1 MPRLKS
7 KIKLETALPPKLINL
22 DMKLIET
29 LAGKGLTERQIG
41 QYCGYCQSH
50 WNTLRRKNPEINA
63 AIDKGRAKMI
73 VKVADA
79 LIDNAIE
86 EKNVTAQ
93 IFFLKAQAGWSD
105 KVEIK
110 AEVNQNVSFK
120 EMSDTE
126 LLNFIQKA
134 KAGEITET
142 ETDKE
147 QGENE

>member
-1 MPRLKS
+1 MPRLKN

-142 ETDKE
+142 DTE
-147 QGENE
+147 QGNNE

>member
-1 MPRLKS
+1 MPRLKA
-7 KIKLETALPPKLINL
+7 KIRPETALPPKLINL

-29 LAGKGLTERQIG
+29 LAGKGLTEKQIG
-41 QYCGYCQSH
+41 QYCGYSSATH
-50 WNTLRRKNPEINA
+50 WAKMRRENPDINA
-63 AIDKGRAKMI
+63 AIDRGRAKMI

-110 AEVNQNVSFK
+110 AEVNQNVSIK
-120 EMSDTE
+120 DMSETE
-126 LLNFIQKA
+126 LINLIQTLKD
-134 KAGEITET
+134 KTTE
-142 ETDKE
+142 DC

>member
-1 MPRLKS
+1 MPRLKA
-7 KIKLETALPPKLINL
+7 KIRPETALPPKLINL

-29 LAGKGLTERQIG
+29 LAGKGLTEKQIG

-50 WNTLRRKNPEINA
+50 WNTLRRKNPDINA
-63 AIDKGRAKMI
+63 AIDRGRAKMI

-142 ETDKE
+142 DTE
-147 QGENE
+147 QGDNE

>member
-1 MPRLKS
+1 MPRLKA
-7 KIKLETALPPKLINL
+7 KIRPETALPPKLINL

-41 QYCGYCQSH
+41 QYCGYCQNH
-50 WNTLRRKNPEINA
+50 WNTLRRKNPDINA

-110 AEVNQNVSFK
+110 AEVNQNISFK

-134 KAGEITET
+134 KAGEII
-142 ETDKE
+142 ETDTE
-147 QGENE
+147 QGDNE

>member
-1 MPRLKS
+1 MPRLKN
-7 KIKLETALPPKLINL
+7 KIKLETALPPKLITL

-142 ETDKE
+142 DTE
-147 QGENE
+147 QGDNE

>member
-1 MPRLKS
+1 MPRLKA
-7 KIKLETALPPKLINL
+7 KIRPETALPPKLINL
-22 DMKLIET
+22 DLKLVET

-41 QYCGYCQSH
+41 QYCGYSSATH
-50 WNTLRRKNPEINA
+50 WAKMRRENPDINA
-63 AIDKGRAKMI
+63 AIDRGRAKMI

-110 AEVNQNVSFK
+110 AEVNQN
-120 EMSDTE
+120 MSVKDMSETE
-126 LLNFIQKA
+126 LLNLIQTLK
-134 KAGEITET
+134 KSTPEEKQ
-142 ETDKE
+142 DN
-147 QGENE
+147 NE

>member
-1 MPRLKS
+1 MPRLKN

-142 ETDKE
+142 DAE
-147 QGENE
+147 QGDNE

>member
-1 MPRLKS
+1 MPRLKA
-7 KIKLETALPPKLINL
+7 KIRPETALPPKLINL

-29 LAGKGLTERQIG
+29 LAGKGLTEKQIG

-142 ETDKE
+142 DTE
-147 QGENE
+147 QGDNE

>member
-1 MPRLKS
+1 MPRLKN

-22 DMKLIET
+22 DMKLIER

-63 AIDKGRAKMI
+63 AIDTGRSKMI
-73 VKVADA
+73 EKVADA

-120 EMSDTE
+120 DMSDTE

-142 ETDKE
+142 DTE
-147 QGENE
+147 QGDNE

>member
-1 MPRLKS
+1 MPRLKA
-7 KIKLETALPPKLINL
+7 KIRPETALPPKLINL
-22 DMKLIET
+22 DLKLVET

-41 QYCGYCQSH
+41 QYCGYSSATH
-50 WNTLRRKNPEINA
+50 WAKMRRENPDINA
-63 AIDKGRAKMI
+63 AIDRGRAKMI

-110 AEVNQNVSFK
+110 AEVNQN
-120 EMSDTE
+120 MSVKDMSETE
-126 LLNFIQKA
+126 LLNLIQSLK
-134 KAGEITET
+134 KSTPEEKQ
-142 ETDKE
+142 DN
-147 QGENE
+147 NE

>member
-1 MPRLKS
+1 MPRLKA
-7 KIKLETALPPKLINL
+7 KIRPETALPPKLINL

-29 LAGKGLTERQIG
+29 LAGKGLTEKQIG
-41 QYCGYCQSH
+41 QYCGYCQNH
-50 WNTLRRKNPEINA
+50 WNTLRRKNPDINA
-63 AIDKGRAKMI
+63 AIDRGRAKMI

-110 AEVNQNVSFK
+110 AEVNQN
-120 EMSDTE
+120 MSVKDMSETE
-126 LLNFIQKA
+126 LLNLIQTLK
-134 KAGEITET
+134 KSTPEEKQ
-142 ETDKE
+142 DN
-147 QGENE
+147 NE

>member
-1 MPRLKS
+1 MPRLKA
-7 KIKLETALPPKLINL
+7 KIRPETALPPKLINL
-22 DMKLIET
+22 DMKLVET
-29 LAGKGLTERQIG
+29 LAGKGLTEKQIG

-50 WNTLRRKNPEINA
+50 WNTLRRKNPDINA
-63 AIDKGRAKMI
+63 AIDRGRAKMI

-142 ETDKE
+142 DTE
-147 QGENE
+147 QGDNE

>member
-1 MPRLKS
+1 MPRLKA
-7 KIKLETALPPKLINL
+7 KIRPETALPPKLINL

-29 LAGKGLTERQIG
+29 LAGKGLTEKQIG

-50 WNTLRRKNPEINA
+50 WNTLRRKNPDINA
-63 AIDKGRAKMI
+63 AIDRGRAKMI

-110 AEVNQNVSFK
+110 AEVNQNISFK

-142 ETDKE
+142 DTE
-147 QGENE
+147 QGNNE

>member
-1 MPRLKS
+1 MPRLKN

-120 EMSDTE
+120 EIWISLKSSTVNRKSH
-126 LLNFIQKA
+126 L
-134 KAGEITET
+134 
-142 ETDKE
+142 
-147 QGENE
+147 

>member
-1 MPRLKS
+1 MPRLKN

-22 DMKLIET
+22 DMKLIER

-50 WNTLRRKNPEINA
+50 WNTLRRKNSEINA
-63 AIDKGRAKMI
+63 AIDTGRAKMI
-73 VKVADA
+73 EKVADA

-142 ETDKE
+142 DTE
-147 QGENE
+147 QGDNE

>member
-1 MPRLKS
+1 MPRLKN

-120 EMSDTE
+120 DMSDTE

-142 ETDKE
+142 DTE
-147 QGENE
+147 QGNNE

>member
-1 MPRLKS
+1 MPRLKA
-7 KIKLETALPPKLINL
+7 KIRPETALPPKLINL
-22 DMKLIET
+22 DMKLVET
-29 LAGKGLTERQIG
+29 LAGKGLTEKQIG

-50 WNTLRRKNPEINA
+50 WNTLRRKNPDINA
-63 AIDKGRAKMI
+63 AIDRGRAKMI

-110 AEVNQNVSFK
+110 AEVNQNISFK

-142 ETDKE
+142 DTE
-147 QGENE
+147 QGDNE

>member
-1 MPRLKS
+1 MPRLKA
-7 KIKLETALPPKLINL
+7 KIRPETALPPKLINL

-41 QYCGYCQSH
+41 QYCGYCQNH
-50 WNTLRRKNPEINA
+50 WNTLRRKNPDINA
-63 AIDKGRAKMI
+63 AIDRGRAKMI

-110 AEVNQNVSFK
+110 AEVNQN
-120 EMSDTE
+120 MSVKDMSETE
-126 LLNFIQKA
+126 LLNLIQSLK
-134 KAGEITET
+134 KSTLEE
-142 ETDKE
+142 K
-147 QGENE
+147 QGDNE

>member
-1 MPRLKS
+1 MPRLKA
-7 KIKLETALPPKLINL
+7 KIRPETALPPKLINL
-22 DMKLIET
+22 DMKLVET
-29 LAGKGLTERQIG
+29 LAGKGLTEKQIG
-41 QYCGYCQSH
+41 QYCGYCQTH
-50 WNTLRRKNPEINA
+50 WNTLRRKNPDINA
-63 AIDKGRAKMI
+63 AIDRGRAKMI

-110 AEVNQNVSFK
+110 AEVNQNISFK

-142 ETDKE
+142 DTE
-147 QGENE
+147 QGDNE

>member
-1 MPRLKS
+1 MPRLKA
-7 KIKLETALPPKLINL
+7 KIRPETALPPKLINL
-22 DMKLIET
+22 DLKLVET

-41 QYCGYCQSH
+41 QYCGYSSATH
-50 WNTLRRKNPEINA
+50 WAKMRRENPDINA
-63 AIDKGRAKMI
+63 AIDRGRAKTI

-79 LIDNAIE
+79 LIDNAIV

-110 AEVNQNVSFK
+110 AEVNQNISFK

-142 ETDKE
+142 DTE
-147 QGENE
+147 QGDNE

>member
-1 MPRLKS
+1 MPRLKN

-142 ETDKE
+142 DTE
-147 QGENE
+147 QGDNE

>member
-1 MPRLKS
+1 MPRLKN

-142 ETDKE
+142 ETDTE
-147 QGENE
+147 QGNNE

>member
-1 MPRLKS
+1 MPRLKN

-22 DMKLIET
+22 DMKLVET

-142 ETDKE
+142 DTE
-147 QGENE
+147 QGDNE

>member
-1 MPRLKS
+1 MPRLKG
-7 KIKLETALPPKLINL
+7 KIRPETALPPKLINL

-29 LAGKGLTERQIG
+29 LAGKGLTEKQIG

-50 WNTLRRKNPEINA
+50 WNTLRRKNPDINA
-63 AIDKGRAKMI
+63 AIDRGRAKMI

-110 AEVNQNVSFK
+110 AEVNQNISFK

-142 ETDKE
+142 DTE
-147 QGENE
+147 QGDNE

>member
-1 MPRLKS
+1 M
-7 KIKLETALPPKLINL
+7 
-22 DMKLIET
+22 
-29 LAGKGLTERQIG
+29 
-41 QYCGYCQSH
+41 
-50 WNTLRRKNPEINA
+50 
-63 AIDKGRAKMI
+63 
-73 VKVADA
+73 ADA

-120 EMSDTE
+120 DMSDTE

-142 ETDKE
+142 DTK
-147 QGENE
+147 QGDNE

>member
-1 MPRLKS
+1 MPRLKN
-7 KIKLETALPPKLINL
+7 KIKLETALPPKLITL

-63 AIDKGRAKMI
+63 AIDKGRAKTI

-142 ETDKE
+142 DTE
-147 QGENE
+147 QGDNE

>member
-1 MPRLKS
+1 MPRLKN

-41 QYCGYCQSH
+41 QYCGYCQGH

-142 ETDKE
+142 DTE
-147 QGENE
+147 QGDNE

>member
-7 KIKLETALPPKLINL
+7 KIKLETALPPKLITL

-41 QYCGYCQSH
+41 QYCGYSSATH
-50 WNTLRRKNPEINA
+50 WAKMRRTNPDINA
-63 AIDKGRAKMI
+63 AIDRGRAKMI

-134 KAGEITET
+134 KAGEIS
-142 ETDKE
+142 ETDTE
-147 QGENE
+147 QGDNE

>member
-1 MPRLKS
+1 M
-7 KIKLETALPPKLINL
+7 INL
-22 DMKLIET
+22 DLKLVET

-41 QYCGYCQSH
+41 QYCGYSSATH
-50 WNTLRRKNPEINA
+50 WAKMRRENPDINA
-63 AIDKGRAKMI
+63 AIDRGRAKTI

-110 AEVNQNVSFK
+110 AEVNQN
-120 EMSDTE
+120 MSVKDMSETE
-126 LLNFIQKA
+126 LLNLIQSLK
-134 KAGEITET
+134 KSTPEEKQ
-142 ETDKE
+142 DN
-147 QGENE
+147 NE

>member
-1 MPRLKS
+1 MPRLKN

-29 LAGKGLTERQIG
+29 LAGKGFTERQIG

-142 ETDKE
+142 DTE
-147 QGENE
+147 QGDNE